1 MLGTIINTVTVLAG
15 SSAGLLLGKKIG
27 ESGKD
32 TVFQV
37 VGLFTFYLGISM
49 ALETRNPIGLIL
61 GLLTGTLLGE
71 RLGLEETLEGA
82 AERLRQRIGGDSNFV
97 EGLMTA
103 FLTFCVG
110 PMTII
115 GSIRDGMGDPSIIM
129 AKSVMDGFA
138 SMAYAAALGPGVVFS
153 SIPLFL
159 FQGSL
164 SIVGSLI
171 GASLPEAAIG
181 DLTGAGGVILLG
193 LALNLLKV
201 RRIKVGN
208 MLPSLLMAPLISVL
222 WSGLPI
228 PTP

>member
-1 MLGTIINTVTVLAG
+1 MLGTIINTITVVAG

-27 ESGKD
+27 ETGKE

-49 ALETRNPIGLIL
+49 ALETRNPVGLIL
-61 GLLTGTLLGE
+61 GLLIGTLLGE
-71 RLGLEETLEGA
+71 RLRLEETLEGA
-82 AERLRQRIGGDSNFV
+82 VEHLRQKVGGDSNFV

-110 PMTII
+110 PMTVI

-129 AKSVMDGFA
+129 AKSIMDGFA
-138 SMAYAAALGPGVVFS
+138 SMAYAAALGPGVLFS
-153 SIPLFL
+153 SIPLLL

-164 SIVGSLI
+164 SIVGSLV
-171 GASLPEAAIG
+171 GSSLPEVAVG

-201 RRIKVGN
+201 RRVKVGN
-208 MLPSLLMAPLISVL
+208 MLPSLLIAPLISVL
-222 WSGLPI
+222 WTGLPI
-228 PTP
+228 PK

>member
-1 MLGTIINTVTVLAG
+1 MLGTIINTVTVLVG
-15 SSAGLLLGKKIG
+15 SSTGLLLGKKMG
-27 ESGKD
+27 ESGKE

-37 VGLFTFYLGISM
+37 VGLFTFYLGVSM

-71 RLGLEETLEGA
+71 RLRLEEALESA
-82 AERLRQRIGGDSNFV
+82 AERLRQKIGGDSNFV

-164 SIVGSLI
+164 SIAGSLI
-171 GASLPEAAIG
+171 GASLPETAIG

-201 RRIKVGN
+201 KRIKVGN
-208 MLPSLLMAPLISVL
+208 MLPSLLMAPLISIL

>member
-1 MLGTIINTVTVLAG
+1 
-15 SSAGLLLGKKIG
+15 
-27 ESGKD
+27 
-32 TVFQV
+32 
-37 VGLFTFYLGISM
+37 M
-49 ALETRNPIGLIL
+49 ALETRNPVGLIL
-61 GLLTGTLLGE
+61 SLLVGTLAGE
-71 RLGLEETLEGA
+71 KTRLEDILEKA
-82 AERLRQRIGGDSNFV
+82 AEYLRSKAGGDSNFV
-97 EGLMTA
+97 EGLVTA

-110 PMTII
+110 PMTVI
-115 GSIRDGMGDPSIIM
+115 GSIRDGMGDPSILM

-138 SMAYAAALGPGVVFS
+138 SMAYAAALGPSVVFS

-164 SIVGSLI
+164 SIAGSLI
-171 GASLPEAAIG
+171 GTSLPEAAIG

-193 LALNLLKV
+193 LALNLLKI

-208 MLPSLLMAPLISVL
+208 MLPSLLMAPLISIL